1 MSNTAVNVFGNQ
13 KLEPY
18 YEGVPHPEMSV
29 KLPVSVVYP
38 RGTVL
43 GELTATPGTFSAYA
57 SGNADGSQYPKAI
70 LSFDVTT
77 DASGN
82 AMIAGLAPFG
92 LMAATPT
99 APAYFAGAFRCED
112 LKPTGPGALDAGA
125 VAGPYMKIINGTIT
139 AGVVEL
145 L

>member
-1 MSNTAVNVFGNQ
+1 MSNTAVNTFGNQ

-18 YEGVPHPEMSV
+18 YAGVPHVLESV
-29 KLPVSVVYP
+29 KLPASVTYP
-38 RGTVL
+38 RGTLL

-57 SGNADGSQYPKAI
+57 AANSDGSQFPKAI

-92 LMAATPT
+92 LQAATPT

-112 LKPTGPGALDAGA
+112 LKPTGPGALALAARFDTARA
-125 VAGPYMKIINGTIT
+125 VAT
-139 AGVVEL
+139 ASSPR
-145 L
+145 